1 MFYRKRL
8 SINIILTTIPAPKID
23 TFFHWFCFR
32 QPKCLNLQP
41 EDMKAL
47 SSTRSSSTASSQR
60 QISGGP
66 DSTMRSSIF
75 SAKQAQAD
83 ITQSVSSIM
92 AVSNRLEQDNMEG
105 VDAKEWVSSL
115 I

>member
-1 MFYRKRL
+1 M
-8 SINIILTTIPAPKID
+8 S
-23 TFFHWFCFR
+23 
-32 QPKCLNLQP
+32 LQP

-66 DSTMRSSIF
+66 DSSIRSSIF

-92 AVSNRLEQDNMEG
+92 AVSTRLEQDNMEG
-105 VDAKEWVSSL
+105 VDAKEWVSRR

>member
-1 MFYRKRL
+1 M
-8 SINIILTTIPAPKID
+8 S
-23 TFFHWFCFR
+23 
-32 QPKCLNLQP
+32 LQP

-66 DSTMRSSIF
+66 DPSIRSSIF

-92 AVSNRLEQDNMEG
+92 AVSTRLEQDNMEG
-105 VDAKEWVSSL
+105 VDAKEWVSRR